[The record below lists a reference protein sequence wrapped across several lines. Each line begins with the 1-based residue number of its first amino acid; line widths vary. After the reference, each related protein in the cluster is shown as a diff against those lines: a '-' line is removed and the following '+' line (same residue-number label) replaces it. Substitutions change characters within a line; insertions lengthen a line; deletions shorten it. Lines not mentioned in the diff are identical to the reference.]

1 MGNCSS
7 CMGSRRRDDYDEEDE
22 GQHLFDDDPNSLHYG
37 SFEDQQQMMTQED
50 PQEVQREIEALNRVV
65 ARTADNMVDI
75 YEIVPQGNLA
85 DHHTSTAATQFAYTA
100 QDPMTTRYHTLL
112 SKLASHEDLA
122 SVARVDWGTPD
133 DDTIEIDHEPVPIKF
148 DNSKPLVGNFTDAAA
163 AMR

>member
-22 GQHLFDDDPNSLHYG
+22 AQHLFDDPNGVDYG
-37 SFEDQQQMMTQED
+37 SFEDQQQMMSQED

-75 YEIVPQGNLA
+75 YDIVPQSN
-85 DHHTSTAATQFAYTA
+85 TAAHHSAAPAQYAYTA

-122 SVARVDWGTPD
+122 SVARVDWGTPE
-133 DDTIEIDHEPVPIKF
+133 DDTIEMDQNTVPINF
-148 DNSKPLVGNFTDAAA
+148 DDTKPLVGNFTDAVA

>member
-7 CMGSRRRDDYDEEDE
+7 CLGSRRRDDYDEEDE
-22 GQHLFDDDPNSLHYG
+22 AQHLFDDPNGMHYG
-37 SFEDQQQMMTQED
+37 SFEDQQQMMSQED

-75 YEIVPQGNLA
+75 YDIVPQNNAGA
-85 DHHTSTAATQFAYTA
+85 HQSTSPGQYTYAA
-100 QDPMTTRYHTLL
+100 QDPTITRYHTLL

-122 SVARVDWGTPD
+122 SVARVDWGTPE
-133 DDTIEIDHEPVPIKF
+133 DDTIEMEHSTVPIKF
-148 DNSKPLVGNFTDAAA
+148 DDSNPLVGNFTDAAA